1 MEVRNNIGFA
11 SDLQISE
18 DAAFWV
24 DGDCLNSN
32 DAPMR
37 LQDGQRLK
45 VHRLEGF
52 NPFADIEQ
60 VRGKVCVIIYQ
71 ADGMRYAVAKEV
83 VGLDEITGSLRLKY
97 YNPEETIVS
106 LKIDTIE
113 GFYLVDG
120 VVELELLPIDFDITL
135 QELTMWHKQWCI
147 SRYGSDS
154 LNPERYYNISPDG
167 RYLYEVREGES
178 LNDEKSKCDK
188 VLDLLLRMRL
198 INQKLNGKRLSQHL
212 QWQEREQLEKER
224 ETLYKTFLDE
234 VQADIVREQPE
245 PQQIPNELS
254 TPEAKIYLDKA
265 IKLNLIDNGYKWRRN
280 KQLLAYFAEQMS
292 NRLDLSNKLDKD
304 GKQTIAWKPF
314 EILFGKTD
322 LKGAKQNWMRINTKF
337 EPTGFEEIDKIFL

>member
-1 MEVRNNIGFA
+1 MVRNNNGFTA
-11 SDLQISE
+11 DLQISE

-106 LKIDTIE
+106 LKIDTIK

-147 SRYGSDS
+147 SRFGSDS

-167 RYLYEVREGES
+167 RYLYEVGEGES
-178 LNDEKSKCDK
+178 LNDEKGKCDK
-188 VLDLLLRMRL
+188 VLELLLRMRL

-212 QWQEREQLEKER
+212 QWQEREQLKRER
-224 ETLYKTFLDE
+224 EGLYKEFLDE
-234 VQADIVREQPE
+234 VQADIVKQQQK
-245 PQQIPNELS
+245 PQQIPTELS
-254 TPEAKIYLDKA
+254 TPEAKVYLDKA
-265 IKLNLIDNGYKWRRN
+265 IELGLMDSNYKWLKGLQMLACFAVEMSKRLKLGKGERISWRPVETLFSVNSGKLRLNYNDIQKTGQQPKESYLIDKV
-280 KQLLAYFAEQMS
+280 
-292 NRLDLSNKLDKD
+292 
-304 GKQTIAWKPF
+304 F
-314 EILFGKTD
+314 E
-322 LKGAKQNWMRINTKF
+322 
-337 EPTGFEEIDKIFL
+337 

>member
-11 SDLQISE
+11 ADLQISE

-71 ADGMRYAVAKEV
+71 ADGMRYAVVKEI

-113 GFYLVDG
+113 GLYLVDG
-120 VVELELLPIDFDITL
+120 V
-135 QELTMWHKQWCI
+135 
-147 SRYGSDS
+147 
-154 LNPERYYNISPDG
+154 
-167 RYLYEVREGES
+167 
-178 LNDEKSKCDK
+178 
-188 VLDLLLRMRL
+188 
-198 INQKLNGKRLSQHL
+198 
-212 QWQEREQLEKER
+212 
-224 ETLYKTFLDE
+224 
-234 VQADIVREQPE
+234 
-245 PQQIPNELS
+245 
-254 TPEAKIYLDKA
+254 
-265 IKLNLIDNGYKWRRN
+265 
-280 KQLLAYFAEQMS
+280 
-292 NRLDLSNKLDKD
+292 
-304 GKQTIAWKPF
+304 
-314 EILFGKTD
+314 
-322 LKGAKQNWMRINTKF
+322 
-337 EPTGFEEIDKIFL
+337 EE

>member
-1 MEVRNNIGFA
+1 MA
-11 SDLQISE
+11 
-18 DAAFWV
+18 
-24 DGDCLNSN
+24 
-32 DAPMR
+32 
-37 LQDGQRLK
+37 
-45 VHRLEGF
+45 
-52 NPFADIEQ
+52 
-60 VRGKVCVIIYQ
+60 
-71 ADGMRYAVAKEV
+71 
-83 VGLDEITGSLRLKY
+83 
-97 YNPEETIVS
+97 
-106 LKIDTIE
+106 
-113 GFYLVDG
+113 
-120 VVELELLPIDFDITL
+120 
-135 QELTMWHKQWCI
+135 
-147 SRYGSDS
+147 
-154 LNPERYYNISPDG
+154 
-167 RYLYEVREGES
+167 EGES

-292 NRLDLSNKLDKD
+292 NRLNLSNKLDKD
-304 GKQTIAWKPF
+304 GKQAIAWKPF

>member
-11 SDLQISE
+11 ADLQISE

-24 DGDCLNSN
+24 DGDCLNSS

-52 NPFADIEQ
+52 CPSADIEQ

-71 ADGMRYAVAKEV
+71 ADGMRYAVVKEI

-113 GFYLVDG
+113 GVFLVDG
-120 VVELELLPIDFDITL
+120 VVELELLPIDFDLSL
-135 QELTMWHKQWCI
+135 QEVETWHKQWCI

-154 LNPERYYNISPDG
+154 LNTERYYNISPDG
-167 RYLYEVREGES
+167 RYLYGVREGES

-188 VLDLLLRMRL
+188 VLDLLLRLRL

-212 QWQEREQLEKER
+212 QRKDREELKREREG
-224 ETLYKTFLDE
+224 LYKEFLDE

-245 PQQIPNELS
+245 PLQTLKKLGRKPKSFSDCILLNNRDYLPRLKKLMRGLSPDAAIELIKN
-254 TPEAKIYLDKA
+254 AINNKA
-265 IKLNLIDNGYKWRRN
+265 IIRPPYNAFKREFPDVAKDIPESTYYN
-280 KQLLAYFAEQMS
+280 QL
-292 NRLDLSNKLDKD
+292 KKH
-304 GKQTIAWKPF
+304 
-314 EILFGKTD
+314 
-322 LKGAKQNWMRINTKF
+322 
-337 EPTGFEEIDKIFL
+337 